1 MEIGDGISY
10 KPEKILTSI
19 MKLRLES
26 NLQIAASV
34 VMGILFPVFRP
45 AVLSLCSVFI

>member
-10 KPEKILTSI
+10 KPKKMLASI

-26 NLQIAASV
+26 NLQIAVSV
-34 VMGILFPVFRP
+34 VMGIVFPVFCP
-45 AVLSLCSVFI
+45 AVLGLCSDFI